1 MRSASI
7 GKTVLF
13 CATLVLA
20 LSTQAEVMLQWF
32 ETEWDEMYR
41 RTPEVAEAGY
51 SYIWTPP
58 PTKAPTGLG
67 TKWGNVGYSL
77 YDRFDL
83 GDTPQRGSWATRY
96 GTRGSL
102 RNMVNQMH
110 QCDVKIIPDIV
121 MNHTGNG
128 PDIRE
133 YPGMRVTDFHVWY
146 HSGYCNGLNYKRA
159 PRMGLDDS
167 WPGDWYHD
175 NGNGRTMWKDLCNL
189 QDIRTE
195 DCKLTR
201 PGTGNSTDNRFTAP
215 NGPQFIAGE
224 SFLRHVGQYDKYPY
238 YPAGYENEEASD
250 MLYRWI
256 AWLGNAIDYDGL
268 RLDAGKHTPW
278 EFFGN
283 DSDGFLHEAQYN
295 QSLRRGYTNY
305 NDNTDVFRNDIN
317 RKRSLIFAE
326 ILSPWNEITYWANS
340 NPMRFLDYGI
350 KKTADSAL
358 EGNIGNFYGY
368 GKDFG
373 PEKGIMY
380 IWGHDEGPKSKVD
393 LGYAYTL
400 THIGIPM
407 VYFTGNNVT
416 WDDSQSGRTWM
427 IPGYDNYAL
436 GDNGTKIPNLVWI
449 NAQFGWG
456 KEWNR
461 WADNDFLALERFDDL
476 DSDNNPDYGEG
487 VLLAAFNDSGY
498 DITKSLD
505 TVFTN
510 GTVLHDYTGNNPN
523 NVTVSGGKAN
533 ITVPGNYGQ
542 GWVCYAP
549 LTPEVTLSI
558 PGTNSMAW
566 VVPGGIHGS
575 SKSRTVPRITSS
587 SFTVDAGLSYAASD
601 VLLKWGQGNTQVG
614 SGTHYTNESL
624 LVRANYEQMGGSGT
638 SWSLN
643 ITDATNR
650 IPEGLN
656 TVKVR
661 AYVNKPGS
669 GRPAL
674 YNTATKVVYVDLVGP
689 QLNISY
695 PTNNQVI
702 RGEGVMII
710 SNTDYTAYGMTV
722 SIDGGAATSA
732 DEIMKGLWKFG
743 LTGLGA
749 GVHTAVV
756 TTTEADWGA
765 SRQVINTSI
774 YTRVFQVAGNVE
786 GIGLNHSVNTTNTL
800 PFFQTLVTGGS
811 ESYSAMRL
819 YWDGYELPFNGGNRT
834 NIFNGEIIFRDTL
847 GNVVT
852 NRLWG
857 NFVNGPHYFEAERVD
872 AGVTSRVVRRVVFNL
887 YGINA
892 IDSDGDALPD
902 NLEMP
907 FIDTVGAPGANQP
920 WPGDS
925 NADMNFIPE
934 TGEKWT
940 RLNPYNHSTFY
951 TGQWDD
957 RGDMDGDGY
966 SNYEELYAGLNDSNN
981 IYAYSIYDATRH
993 PSGAPATGAE
1003 VTYTPDPGLRTN
1015 NITITYKQNDG
1026 PLKNA
1031 ASVNLHVGHSKR
1043 TTGEWQDWRDVAM
1056 TWDAG
1061 NSRYQATYLVSNS
1074 ATSVDFCFNQGGT
1087 NWDNN
1092 NRNDWQVIVKGSVPS
1107 EFVMDGDFDGA
1118 NGGNGYTVVP
1128 YAMKILAAV
1137 KGDTLY
1143 VATWS
1148 TEANDVFLYVTDELG
1163 DIKPTPWA
1171 KARYVFLDTSIK
1183 PYLAA
1188 EADAAKGRTGFL
1200 YNVTGAVTNGVRP
1213 SHPAL
1218 EAQFSL
1224 TDAFGYVP
1232 EAVYIASV
1240 AYGTGDGGE
1249 IQSQAPYEWQ
1259 GGSWD
1264 QSTTPWTWIP
1274 ADLDVMEFQR
1284 VSINSIRDENDDGYF
1299 DAGQPELYTVT
1310 DGTTNDANY
1319 GLIRFFLNEL
1329 AGEEEAIAVLFK
1341 PNAGTGN
1348 TVSDVELFSNLNRR
1362 DFAVMPGDEDPDSV
1376 TTASATT
1383 YYRAYPMSG
1392 PDGNG
1397 YYSVTIPVS
1406 KCGAYRINAR
1416 YKVNGSGYHYFT
1428 DNALRRDCAVVVSPK
1443 KALQNVMYEM
1453 NPLFAEATNA
1463 NFYGRS
1469 TFEDM
1474 YVVNSDRPDRISTNV
1489 LRNLGINMIWLQ
1501 PIHPIGTEGREID
1514 PITGTYYDPGSP
1526 YAVRNYWQVNSVL
1539 GDPATEDRAMAE
1551 FTNFVQAM
1559 DGVGIGVMLDGTFNH
1574 SAWDCEVGQPG
1585 VDMFGFATNYAYIRD
1600 VAPSWYSRQNQYGQ
1614 MATYYGS
1621 MSTKDIAPAP
1631 DRIDFG
1637 KWYDAADFH
1646 FGTYDCLVQEA
1657 PADTNRAW
1665 SSQWYNRYLFEYDKL
1680 EPLSNAT
1687 KQLWQY
1693 FAYYPVYWLEKTGH
1707 PQGTPKSESA
1717 KGIDGLRCDFAQ
1729 GLPSVFWEYTINKTR
1744 SVKWDFLFMAESLD
1758 GYREVNGDKHH
1769 GIGYRSSRHFDIL
1782 NENLVYYWRDNY
1794 FGEYSGGSSNKG
1806 TPNRTTSPTQ
1816 TALDNRKTAFRN
1828 VPILL
1833 NLTSHDDVYS
1843 TYHQPS
1849 ILHAFAEVAAVAG
1862 VPMIMYGQEAGAQNH
1877 YGTYNRGSEIDAK
1890 NNFTYYESNFGKSI
1904 VNFKRYNCMTSVWS
1918 QGEAWMY
1925 NLRTNYGR
1933 IARARQ
1939 NSPALQSQN
1948 DYFLSTT
1955 AGGKD
1960 ERIFALAKFE
1970 APGVSAATQDVVLV
1984 FVNNNCE
1991 TNPTVSNVYSL
2002 DADYNGKNWFG
2013 IEDGKYYNVVNL
2025 LGNNPTNLIWDAPG
2039 LLGSNLKTNF
2049 FVSLNGDVWAANE
2062 WQIQYLKLI
2071 DTTATYPKDADGK
2084 YSGST
2089 YSTWDSDGDGMSDEW
2104 EIANGTDPH
2113 DATGA
2118 NGAAGDKDGDYMSN
2132 YDEMQANTVA
2142 SNANDFLEIFIN
2154 LNGGNAEISWPSKVD
2169 INYWVERASDLTGT
2183 GWQPVLFTTALSE
2196 LSETLDALP
2205 ENTTNQF
2212 YRVKVKP

>member
-20 LSTQAEVMLQWF
+20 LSAQAEVMLQWF

-51 SYIWTPP
+51 NYIWTPP

-67 TKWGNVGYSL
+67 SKWGNVGYSL

-83 GDTPQRGSWATRY
+83 GDIPQRGSLATRY

-110 QCDVKIIPDIV
+110 QCDVKIVPDIV

-133 YPGMRVTDFHVWY
+133 YPATRVTDFHVWY
-146 HSGYCNGLNYKRA
+146 QNGYCNTLNYKRA
-159 PRMGLDDS
+159 PRMTQ
-167 WPGDWYHD
+167 WTPD
-175 NGNGRTMWKDLCNL
+175 NGYGATMYQDLCNL
-189 QDIRTE
+189 LDLRTE

-201 PGTGNSTDNRFTAP
+201 PGTGDSTADRFTTGYP
-215 NGPQFIAGE
+215 SGPQFVAGE
-224 SFLRHVGQYDKYPY
+224 SYLRQIGQYDKYPY
-238 YPAGYENEEASD
+238 YPSGYGNEEASD

-256 AWLGNAIDYDGL
+256 AWLGYAIDYDGL

-283 DSDGFLHEAQYN
+283 DTDGFLHEAQYN
-295 QSLRRGYTNY
+295 QSQRRGYTNY

-317 RKRSLIFAE
+317 RKRGLIFAE
-326 ILSPWNEITYWANS
+326 ILSGWSEITYWANH
-340 NPMRFLDYGI
+340 NPMRFLDYAI

-358 EGNIGNFYGY
+358 NGSIGNFYGS

-373 PEKGIMY
+373 PEKGIYY
-380 IWGHDEGPKSKVD
+380 IWGHDEGPASKVD

-407 VYFTGNNVT
+407 VYFTGKNVT
-416 WDDSQSGRTWM
+416 WDDKNSGRTWM
-427 IPGYDNYAL
+427 IPGYDDYAL
-436 GDNGTKIPNLVWI
+436 GDNGGKIPNLVWI

-476 DSDNNPDYGEG
+476 SGNSNPDYGEG
-487 VLLAAFNDSGY
+487 VLLAAFNDAGY

-549 LTPEVTLSI
+549 LTPDVTIGI
-558 PGTNSMAW
+558 PGTNSMNW

-575 SKSRTVPRITSS
+575 SKSRTVPRITSA
-587 SFTVDAGLSYAASD
+587 SFTVNGSLSFAASD
-601 VLLKWGQGNTQVG
+601 VLLKWGQGNTRVG
-614 SGTHYTNESL
+614 SGTHYTNETL
-624 LVRANYEQMGGSGT
+624 LVRANYEQMSGSGT

-643 ITDATNR
+643 ITDATNK

-661 AYVNKPGS
+661 AYVNTPGS

-689 QLNISY
+689 QLNICW

-702 RGEGVMII
+702 SGEGVMVI
-710 SNTDYTAYGMTV
+710 SNTDFTAYAMNV
-722 SIDGGAATSA
+722 SIDGGTAATA
-732 DEIMKGLWKFG
+732 HEIMKGTWKFN
-743 LTGLGA
+743 LSGLGA
-749 GVHTAVV
+749 GTHTARV
-756 TTTEADWGA
+756 TTTEADWGS

-774 YTRVFQVAGNVE
+774 YDRVFVVAANPQT
-786 GIGLNHSVNTTNTL
+786 IGLSCAEGSTNKL
-800 PFFQTLVTGGS
+800 PFFSTGVNAPGAS
-811 ESYSAMRL
+811 TVRL
-819 YWDGYELPFNGGNRT
+819 FWDGYELPFNGGSFT
-834 NIFNGEIIFRDTL
+834 NIFNGEIVWRDNL
-847 GNVVT
+847 GNVAT

-857 NFVNGPHYFEAERVD
+857 NFANGQHFFEAERVD
-872 AGVTSRVVRRVVFNL
+872 AGVTSRVSRRVLFNL

-902 NLEMP
+902 NMEMP

-920 WPGDS
+920 WPGD
-925 NADMNFIPE
+925 NPNDMNFIPE
-934 TGEKWT
+934 WGENWT

-951 TGQWDD
+951 NGQWDD
-957 RGDMDGDGY
+957 QSDMDGDGY
-966 SNYEELYAGLNDSNN
+966 NNYAELYAGYIESNN
-981 IYAYSIYDATRH
+981 IFAYSIYDGSKH
-993 PSGAPATGAE
+993 PSGTPIVPAE
-1003 VTYTPDPGLRTN
+1003 VTYTPTPALPTN
-1015 NITITYKQNDG
+1015 TMTVTYKQNTG
-1026 PLKNA
+1026 PLKDA
-1031 ASVNLHVGHSKR
+1031 SSVNLYVGHSKR
-1043 TTGEWQDWRDVAM
+1043 TKGSWQDVETIPM
-1056 TWDAG
+1056 SWDAG
-1061 NSRYQATYLVSNS
+1061 NSRYQATYLVSNGAS
-1074 ATSVDFCFNQGGT
+1074 SVDFCFNEAGAT
-1087 NWDNN
+1087 WDNN
-1092 NRNDWQVIVKGSVPS
+1092 NQNDWQVTVQGAPVNA
-1107 EFVMDGDFDGA
+1107 FVMDGDFDGA
-1118 NGGNGYTVVP
+1118 NGGEGYTVLG
-1128 YAMKILAAV
+1128 YNMKILASV
-1137 KGDTLY
+1137 RSNVLY

-1148 TEANDVFLYVTDELG
+1148 TEGNDVFMYVTDQLG
-1163 DIKPTPWA
+1163 DARATPWA
-1171 KARYVFLDTSIK
+1171 KARYAFFNTSK
-1183 PYLAA
+1183 PYIAA
-1188 EADAAKGRTGFL
+1188 ESDVAKGRTGFL
-1200 YNVTGAVTNGVRP
+1200 YNATGSITNGVRP

-1224 TDAFGYVP
+1224 TNAFGYIP
-1232 EAVYIASV
+1232 DAIYIASV
-1240 AYGTGDGGE
+1240 AYGSGDGGE
-1249 IQSQAPYEWQ
+1249 IQSQTPYQWD
-1259 GGSWD
+1259 GGHWD
-1264 QSTTPWTWIP
+1264 ESTTPWTWIP
-1274 ADLDVMEFQR
+1274 ADLDIMEFQR
-1284 VSINSIRDENDDGYF
+1284 VNINSIRDEDGDGYF

-1310 DGTTNDANY
+1310 DNVTNDANY

-1329 AGEEEAIAVLFK
+1329 AGEEEEITVRFK

-1383 YYRAYPMSG
+1383 YYRAYPMTG
-1392 PDGNG
+1392 PDVNG
-1397 YYSVTIPVS
+1397 YYSATIPIN

-1416 YKVNGSGYHYFT
+1416 YRINGSGYYYYT
-1428 DNALRRDCAVVVSPK
+1428 DNGLRRDCAIVVSPK

-1463 NFYGRS
+1463 DFFGRS

-1474 YVVNSDRPDRISTNV
+1474 YKVNTDRPDRISTNV
-1489 LRNLGINMIWLQ
+1489 LRNLGVNMIWLQ
-1501 PIHPIGTEGREID
+1501 PIHPIGSEGREID

-1526 YAVRNYWQVNSVL
+1526 YAVRNYWKVNSVL
-1539 GDPATEDRAMAE
+1539 GDPSTEDQAMNE

-1559 DGVGIGVMLDGTFNH
+1559 DGVGVGVMLDGTFNH
-1574 SAWDCEVGQPG
+1574 SAWDCEAGQPA
-1585 VDMFGFATNYAYIRD
+1585 VDMFGFATNTAYIRD
-1600 VAPSWYSRQNQYGQ
+1600 VSPGWYSKLNNYGQ

-1646 FGTYDCLVQEA
+1646 FGTYDCLVQQA
-1657 PADTNRAW
+1657 PIDTNWSW
-1665 SSQWYNRYLFEYDKL
+1665 SSEWYNRYLFEYDKL
-1680 EPLSNAT
+1680 QPLSNAT

-1693 FAYYPVYWLEKTGH
+1693 FAYYPIYWLEKTGH

-1729 GLPSVFWEYTINKTR
+1729 GLPSEFWEYTINKTR

-1758 GYREVNGDKHH
+1758 GYREVIEGTVTNKHH
-1769 GIGYRSSRHFDIL
+1769 GVGYRSARHFDIL
-1782 NENLVYYWRDNY
+1782 NENLVYYWRDNFFAQY
-1794 FGEYSGGSSNKG
+1794 RGGSASTG

-1816 TALDNRKTAFRN
+1816 TQLDNRKLAFRN
-1828 VPILL
+1828 VPLLL
-1833 NLTSHDDVYS
+1833 NLTSHDDIYS

-1849 ILHAFAEVAAVAG
+1849 LMNAYACLAAVAG

-1877 YGTYNRGSEIDAK
+1877 YATYNRGSEIDAK

-1904 VNFKRYNCMTSVWS
+1904 VNFKRYNCMTSIWS
-1918 QGEAWMY
+1918 QGATWMS
-1925 NLRTNYGR
+1925 NLRDGYGK
-1933 IARARQ
+1933 ISKARK

-1948 DYFLSTT
+1948 DYFLLTT
-1955 AGGKD
+1955 SGGKD
-1960 ERIFALAKFE
+1960 ESIFAVAKYE
-1970 APGVSAATQDVVLV
+1970 APYVSAATQDVVFV
-1984 FVNNNCE
+1984 FVNNDCQASE
-1991 TNPTVSNVYSL
+1991 TRGNVYQL
-2002 DADYNGKNWFG
+2002 DAALFG
-2013 IEDGKYYNVVNL
+2013 IQDGKYYNVVNL
-2025 LGNNPTNLIWDAPG
+2025 LGSDPTKLIWDAPG
-2039 LLGSNLKTNF
+2039 LLGSNIKTNF
-2049 FVSLNGDVWAANE
+2049 YVSLNGSAWSSNE

-2071 DTTATYPKDADGK
+2071 DTTATYPKDAEGK
-2084 YSGST
+2084 YYGST
-2089 YSTWDSDGDGMSDEW
+2089 YSQWDNDGDGMANWW
-2104 EIANGTDPH
+2104 EIQNGLDPNS
-2113 DATGA
+2113 ALGT
-2118 NGAAGDKDGDYMSN
+2118 NGAAGDRDGDRMSN
-2132 YDEMQANTVA
+2132 YDEMQANTA
-2142 SNANDFLEIFIN
+2142 ANDNNDFLEVYIN
-2154 LNGGNAEISWPSKVD
+2154 MNGGNAEIEWPSKAN
-2169 INYWVERASDLTGT
+2169 INYWVERASDLSGA
-2183 GWQPVLFTTALSE
+2183 GWQPASFLTALSNQA
-2196 LSETLDALP
+2196 ETVESIP
-2205 ENTTNQF
+2205 ESTTNRY